1 MRRNN
6 KMTKKLQEAVKEN
19 VKDTRIAEA
28 GDNHQKWLDK
38 AHKYGKKLE
47 KLSFEISKVFP
58 EIEEHKYTEAEEL
71 GVDYGEAVEECLA
84 NAVSDN
90 PKENRNE
97 TPSGIDIINANLHLN
112 DLKEQQ
118 NSTVYP
124 LLLSEIYLERGDKKY
139 AIKILDRC
147 FSTLKRLNDKKT
159 LESVLEYRNKTI
171 QISRKFLELGEKEK
185 SEEFLRTFYPNYE
198 DLDDLVRANI
208 FSKLGRKKGIKK
220 YLEKVIEDV
229 EKEKISK
236 HTGDYHNE
244 RSLKHNL
251 NDLALELGD
260 IDLIN
265 KTRNYIDFTEE
276 DRHFSLRWFSYYERL
291 KRNGLDDS
299 EFLREMLNVAE
310 KQGPYDTAYV
320 ISKLFDDER
329 SCERFIGLD
338 KKLNPVKKALCE
350 TDISSDSF
358 KHRNYL
364 RLYDITSTNLFT
376 KNKEFMK
383 ILLENSYFR
392 EKFKSELDLSK
403 KKSEFNIEGWFLL
416 GDKKGIE
423 DWLSIEEE
431 GCLDSIEH
439 FNKQFQK
446 GYLSSNPRLR
456 DNKYENKLQG
466 YSCMTGEHSVLAST
480 MLFGY
485 KLLQNLE
492 NKNINLEY
500 LNDISSSCFFS
511 YLV

>member
-1 MRRNN
+1 MINE
-6 KMTKKLQEAVKEN
+6 LQEAVKGN
-19 VKDTRIAEA
+19 AKDTRIAEA
-28 GDNHQKWLDK
+28 GDNYQKWLDK

-58 EIEEHKYTEAEEL
+58 EIEEHKYTEAKEL
-71 GVDYGEAVEECLA
+71 GVDYGEAVKESLA

-90 PKENRNE
+90 PKENRNGN
-97 TPSGIDIINANLHLN
+97 PLGIDIINTNIHLN
-112 DLKEQQ
+112 DLKKQQ
-118 NSTVYP
+118 NSAVYP
-124 LLLSEIYLERGDKKY
+124 LLLSEIYSERGDKEY

-159 LESVLEYRNKTI
+159 LERVLEYEGETI

-198 DLDDLVRANI
+198 DLNSLGRANI
-208 FSKLGRKKGIKK
+208 FSKLGRKKETKK

-236 HTGDYHNE
+236 YTGNHRGG

-251 NDLALELGD
+251 NNLALELGD

-265 KTRNYIDFTEE
+265 KTKNYIDFTKE
-276 DRHFSLRWFSYYERL
+276 DRRSFVNWFSHYEKL

-310 KQGPYDTAYV
+310 KQGAYDTAYV

-338 KKLNPVKKALCE
+338 RKLNPVKKVLRE

-358 KHRNYL
+358 KHRNHL
-364 RLYDITSTNLFT
+364 RLYEITRTNLFT

-403 KKSEFNIEGWFLL
+403 KSEFNIEGWFLF

-431 GCLDSIEH
+431 ECLDSIENYNEH
-439 FNKQFQK
+439 FQK
-446 GYLSSNPRLR
+446 GYIFSNPRLR
-456 DNKYENKLQG
+456 GNKYGNKLRA

-480 MLFGY
+480 MLSGY

-492 NKNINLEY
+492 NKNLNLEY
-500 LNDISSSCFFS
+500 LRDISSGCFFS